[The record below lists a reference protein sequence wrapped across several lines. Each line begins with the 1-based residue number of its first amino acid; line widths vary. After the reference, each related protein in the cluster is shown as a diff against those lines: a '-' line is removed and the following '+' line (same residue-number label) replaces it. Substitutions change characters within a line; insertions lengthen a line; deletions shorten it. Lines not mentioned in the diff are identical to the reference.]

1 MLEGLEAD
9 DKTVSVDQGAAAT
22 ESVDTG
28 VSLVNECGNS
38 SENQADDTV
47 VHSDVIGDL

>member
-1 MLEGLEAD
+1 MN
-9 DKTVSVDQGAAAT
+9 

-28 VSLVNECGNS
+28 ASPVNECSNS
-38 SENQADDTV
+38 SENQADDTI